1 MKTLVKALLFT
12 TLLVNCRGAASPNAF
27 DAAEDAIG
35 NNKFE
40 KAREL
45 YREAADKDPDR
56 KQRDRALL
64 ALANIEWR
72 IFHEDAAART
82 TLARVAADSSEYAN
96 ALSERARMESERAA
110 DFTTAQK
117 FAHDAVA
124 AAKKR
129 DDRRRALI
137 TEAIVTIEPLMRA
150 RRAKE
155 CADATPLRAT
165 IANMRALIERDGPL
179 LSLNGRLFDAA
190 LLLDDGPS
198 MLDAWRWYY
207 GLAPGTPTTVLL
219 AAPEAT
225 LTRLLPTW
233 RGAAASTAE
242 RRELGLALAASRFFP
257 QAALVLTDPCAR
269 EPLPHDAE
277 VDTIVAYTEA
287 LRRIHDTANEYYRRV
302 ALGKG
307 DKGMLHGRVDEEG
320 RALARWLGQR
330 DYSQKALLSELQKRF
345 GTVITLGETSGI
357 SDIHFGH
364 AVIDEQR
371 PVEQYGR
378 TATLRFIAL
387 DGIVSNGYHEWAF
400 DGRSGDGGW
409 AADGTIYQVRPM
421 YADGPVRLW
430 LSVADRESRAE
441 EDQKIAEETERD
453 VARAAAEPIR
463 GFRGLELR
471 IRRQDAERL
480 LAAYPQ
486 RDAFIGHA
494 RDEKF
499 ATSIWSHEG
508 RHSIDHKYEKW
519 LKSEELEY
527 RAKLSEVALTPAP
540 RNALYGGILAD
551 VSSPTAH
558 GRANR
563 RLMEGVTAWMRANA
577 IASLDPAKPLMP
589 QIDKLSDEQLRA
601 AFRSLDP
608 YARNVTATR

>member
-1 MKTLVKALLFT
+1 MKSFVAALLFT
-12 TLLVNCRGAASPNAF
+12 TLIVNCRGGAASNAF

-35 NNKFE
+35 KNKFE
-40 KAREL
+40 KARAL
-45 YREAADKDPDR
+45 YR

-64 ALANIEWR
+64 ALANLEWR

-82 TLARVAADSSEYAN
+82 TLARVAPDSSEYAN
-96 ALSERARMESERAA
+96 ALSERARLEDERAA
-110 DFTTAQK
+110 DFIAAQK
-117 FAHDAVA
+117 YAHAAVA
-124 AAKKR
+124 AATKR
-129 DDRRRALI
+129 ADRRRALL
-137 TEAIVTIEPLMRA
+137 TEAIVTIEPMLRA
-150 RRAKE
+150 RRAKQ
-155 CADATPLRAT
+155 CTDAAPLRAT
-165 IANMRALIERDGPL
+165 VTNMRATIERDGPL
-179 LSLNGRLFDAA
+179 LSLTGRLLDAA

-198 MLDAWRWYY
+198 MLDAWRLYY
-207 GLAPGTPTTVLL
+207 GIAPGTPTTALL
-219 AAPEAT
+219 VAPEAT
-225 LTRLLPTW
+225 LTRLLPEW

-257 QAALVLTDPCAR
+257 QAALVLSDPCAH

-277 VDTIVAYTEA
+277 VDTVVAYAGA
-287 LRRIHDTANEYYRRV
+287 LRRIHDTAEEYYRRV
-302 ALGKG
+302 ALGKS
-307 DKGMLHGRVDEEG
+307 DRAMLHGRVDEEG
-320 RALARWLGQR
+320 RALARLLGQR
-330 DYSQKALLSELQKRF
+330 DYSQKALMSELQKRF
-345 GTVITLGETSGI
+345 GTVITLGETSNV
-357 SDIHFGH
+357 SDIHLGH
-364 AVIDEQR
+364 SVIDEQR

-441 EDQKIAEETERD
+441 EDQKIAEETARD

-463 GFRGLELR
+463 SFRGLEMR
-471 IRRQDAERL
+471 MRRQDAERL

-486 RDAFIGHA
+486 RDAFIAHA

-499 ATSIWSHEG
+499 ATSIWAHEG
-508 RHSIDHKYEKW
+508 RHAIDQKYEKR

-540 RNALYGGILAD
+540 RNALYAGILGD
-551 VSSPTAH
+551 VSSPTPH

-563 RLMEGVTAWMRANA
+563 RLMEGVTGWMRTHAGE
-577 IASLDPAKPLMP
+577 IAGLEIAKPLMP
-589 QIDKLSDEQLRA
+589 QIDKLTDEQLRA